1 MVTTPLITKIKSS
14 GGTLYTFT
22 STSKDL
28 TKVAT
33 NNSTYKFKFSHFA
46 CLNLPYIMEGSNT
59 TYVNYTFD
67 ANEHK
72 TIDYIKSH
80 ISDNKFYI
88 EIKLKDEE
96 YTNNTTCFIIF
107 NDKKYSC
114 TSKNGIYNV
123 NISIDKSL
131 IHSIF
136 KFRVE
141 IYENNK
147 PSTETIIDKLEL
159 TYNGYVVG
167 NDMEKGLYLEQF
179 NGYKFSTNDYNI
191 SMAEQFQNYILNF
204 ESVILNSKDFN
215 SNSLKSPAERI
226 FFNWLRKVG
235 GIRFNKNIENE
246 KYNTDRTVQYLGD
259 IDVINQVNINGD
271 AFGEVYLYIPSNV
284 GATPTIK
291 FKTITDSNYKQD
303 TYKYGSEIICGR
315 DNFKEEDKPIDDISL
330 KAIFD
335 GDEGGNF
342 YLGDEGYCIDFS
354 DPEQIRID
362 NSESYENFEFNCVL
376 IYYDLMNNV
385 TKESQTNLYGVL
397 FLDNFKSN
405 NINTTGKYLA
415 YIDPLP
421 KLRSSE
427 LDDGNS
433 FALKLDLKF
442 DTAPST
448 TMTNQ
453 SIETYEDPN
462 KVDGYSLYF
471 QALTQL
477 QKCIDT
483 FYTQQHDIYRL
494 QDRIN
499 DIESIIINQPN
510 ISEVEYK
517 IENLRSKLDSLSIN
531 NLNDMSQKIN
541 EIEDKL
547 KNIYFKEIKGIEFG
561 SGLDTTTNYI
571 NDTVV
576 NNTLQNYNYVGCVS
590 LNTDIEGDYIYIKDN
605 SINFDL
611 LEYTNLILMCENESD
626 DSDVSLY
633 ENLTININVKNINWE
648 KGQSIKFVAND
659 NFKFNDIRHEN
670 LILQTTIDDKIIKI
684 KTFNKDDIDRM
695 EFKNELEIICIN
707 NDFKTE
713 NYKFITVLR

>member
-354 DPEQIRID
+354 DPEQIRIYMVFC
-362 NSESYENFEFNCVL
+362 S
-376 IYYDLMNNV
+376 
-385 TKESQTNLYGVL
+385 
-397 FLDNFKSN
+397 
-405 NINTTGKYLA
+405 
-415 YIDPLP
+415 
-421 KLRSSE
+421 
-427 LDDGNS
+427 
-433 FALKLDLKF
+433 
-442 DTAPST
+442 
-448 TMTNQ
+448 
-453 SIETYEDPN
+453 
-462 KVDGYSLYF
+462 
-471 QALTQL
+471 
-477 QKCIDT
+477 
-483 FYTQQHDIYRL
+483 
-494 QDRIN
+494 
-499 DIESIIINQPN
+499 
-510 ISEVEYK
+510 
-517 IENLRSKLDSLSIN
+517 
-531 NLNDMSQKIN
+531 
-541 EIEDKL
+541 
-547 KNIYFKEIKGIEFG
+547 
-561 SGLDTTTNYI
+561 
-571 NDTVV
+571 
-576 NNTLQNYNYVGCVS
+576 
-590 LNTDIEGDYIYIKDN
+590 
-605 SINFDL
+605 
-611 LEYTNLILMCENESD
+611 
-626 DSDVSLY
+626 
-633 ENLTININVKNINWE
+633 
-648 KGQSIKFVAND
+648 
-659 NFKFNDIRHEN
+659 
-670 LILQTTIDDKIIKI
+670 
-684 KTFNKDDIDRM
+684 
-695 EFKNELEIICIN
+695 
-707 NDFKTE
+707 
-713 NYKFITVLR
+713 